1 MTNKHKNYIFIRRR
15 KKIEKRILRQGYLSL
30 SLFPFFFHSLTRPI
44 LFNVKT
50 DITTNKQKNYLFPS
64 RCGNGHSEDE
74 KKKMNTNDKQ
84 VQVPQ
89 QSAFTKIGLSPHIYG
104 ILQQTQAFTIREQV
118 KLMPEYCFGCP
129 PCLTQVRRGKHT
141 TQHSQY

>member
-64 RCGNGHSEDE
+64 RRSDFFFQNVAKERKGSYDNDISLSLSFRFFFTVLRVQFYLFNVKTDITTNKQKNYLFPSRCGNGHSEDE
-74 KKKMNTNDKQ
+74 KKK
-84 VQVPQ
+84 
-89 QSAFTKIGLSPHIYG
+89 
-104 ILQQTQAFTIREQV
+104 
-118 KLMPEYCFGCP
+118 
-129 PCLTQVRRGKHT
+129 
-141 TQHSQY
+141 